1 MFVPVAIT
9 SVWSRVFF
17 HIPKSMK
24 LPVPNCNYKIVLK
37 TLCFSYYSSGFAIL
51 SVTHQNPWKIRLP
64 VPNCNYKNV
73 LISLSLSHYSSGFAI
88 ETEQDIMIQDNKEL
102 PRKIQCG
109 TEKGKQKAKN
119 HRTAGKQEIMTV
131 MQKKPFPVFP

>member
-51 SVTHQNPWKIRLP
+51 SVTHQNP
-64 VPNCNYKNV
+64 
-73 LISLSLSHYSSGFAI
+73 
-88 ETEQDIMIQDNKEL
+88 
-102 PRKIQCG
+102 
-109 TEKGKQKAKN
+109 
-119 HRTAGKQEIMTV
+119 
-131 MQKKPFPVFP
+131 

>member
-1 MFVPVAIT
+1 MLFGRGYSFTHLNP
-9 SVWSRVFF
+9 W
-17 HIPKSMK
+17 KLK
-24 LPVPNCNYKIVLK
+24 LPVPNCIVFL
-37 TLCFSYYSSGFAIL
+37 LLQFRICHQNRSIL
-51 SVTHQNPWKIRLP
+51 SVTHQNPWKIKLP

-73 LISLSLSHYSSGFAI
+73 LISLSFFYYSSGFAI

-109 TEKGKQKAKN
+109 TEKGKQKVKN

-131 MQKKPFPVFP
+131 TQKKPFPVFP